1 MQRNY
6 VICGDLKIENVKY
19 KTAITNVEFFSFH
32 GVYPE
37 EKIIGGKFIV
47 EIQVEQEVSDDASL
61 KRLTEIV
68 NYEKIYSIAKKQMD
82 IPRELIET
90 VAKNILDDIGS
101 RFTKINFA
109 EVKIIKLTPG
119 GVFKSGNASVSLS
132 RKFE

>member
-1 MQRNY
+1 
-6 VICGDLKIENVKY
+6 
-19 KTAITNVEFFSFH
+19 VEFFSFH